1 MNIAHSSKPTIVPI
15 LDQFLEK
22 QQKIINQHEKNLST
36 IMILN
41 ATWLIGESG
50 RMRCKNFIRSEREDC
65 PDLHCGGLRTMEG
78 SLTHLF
84 IFFFNVITNTPEKTS
99 GEKKTSLQL
108 VRKPNTAQHPTM
120 T

>member
-1 MNIAHSSKPTIVPI
+1 MHKMNIAHNSKPTIMPI
-15 LDQFLEK
+15 LDLFFFFLEK
-22 QQKIINQHEKNLST
+22 QQNIINQHEKNLST

-50 RMRCKNFIRSEREDC
+50 RMRRKNFIRSEREDC

-99 GEKKTSLQL
+99 GEKKNFPATRS
-108 VRKPNTAQHPTM
+108 
-120 T
+120 